1 MCSRAVKERQGK
13 YILTCEELAGNDLY
27 TGWNIL
33 GNLNKILYICVFGSI
48 QLLASMLDYTTLD
61 YITNSLV
68 SLPRVL
74 GFVFIRT

>member
-1 MCSRAVKERQGK
+1 MCSTDVKKRQGK
-13 YILTCEELAGNDLY
+13 YILTCEELAGNNLY

-33 GNLNKILYICVFGSI
+33 GNFNKIFYICVFFH
-48 QLLASMLDYTTLD
+48 LLASTLDYTTLD

-68 SLPRVL
+68 NLTRVL